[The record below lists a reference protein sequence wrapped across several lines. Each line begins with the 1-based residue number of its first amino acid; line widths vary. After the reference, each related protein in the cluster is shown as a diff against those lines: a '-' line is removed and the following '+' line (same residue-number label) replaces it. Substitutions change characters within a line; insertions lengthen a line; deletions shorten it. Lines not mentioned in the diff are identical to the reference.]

1 MKMEADDLVQILLNG
16 TANFDMRRTVS
27 FVEQNDALLG
37 VLTVRETVAYAAR
50 LRSVCSTI
58 P

>member
-16 TANFDMRRTVS
+16 VANFDMRRTVC

-50 LRSVCSTI
+50 LRFDCSAI